1 MSDKKSLFMPI
12 IVLVSIC
19 LVISSALALTNS
31 VTEPIIVAAEQ
42 AAAEAARAEVLP
54 GGTGFTKMD
63 VTGLPA
69 SVTEVYAPADNSGYV
84 MMLTTKGFGGKISMI
99 LGMDTEGVITGV
111 KVLKHAETQGIGTK
125 VMDAP
130 EFAHQFL
137 GKGEALDG
145 INTISGATI
154 SSKAFINGVKP
165 AFEAYKVLKE
175 AA

>member
-69 SVTEVYAPADNSGYV
+69 AVTEVYAPADNSGYV

-99 LGMDTEGVITGV
+99 LGMDTEG
-111 KVLKHAETQGIGTK
+111 L
-125 VMDAP
+125 
-130 EFAHQFL
+130 
-137 GKGEALDG
+137 
-145 INTISGATI
+145 S
-154 SSKAFINGVKP
+154 P
-165 AFEAYKVLKE
+165 A
-175 AA
+175 